1 MVATR
6 NLVCIPSPSHAPGSD
21 PSKRAIHAFKA
32 PRLNELYA
40 WLYGHVYD
48 ISGASLHSAKSDTH
62 CLSQCL
68 AGLLRK
74 GHVHVSGSQLV
85 LGPSASSSNTEV

>member
-1 MVATR
+1 MKGTRDLVQLPATPAQAKYAD
-6 NLVCIPSPSHAPGSD
+6 LGPY
-21 PSKRAIHAFKA
+21 KA

-40 WLYGHVYD
+40 WLYGHTYD

-68 AGLLRK
+68 AGLLQR
-74 GHVHVSGSQLV
+74 GHLVMDSGTL
-85 LGPSASSSNTEV
+85 LASTAAAERN